1 MSGWLYNGLPF
12 EVIPKGSFGFV
23 YLITSLIDGRMYV
36 GRKYFYSMNKVKGK
50 KNRVKSESNWRVYC
64 GSCKPLL
71 EDIKT
76 NGLENYKREILSIH
90 NTKGQVNYHEVA
102 QQFIRNVLY
111 ATNENNT
118 RIYYNDNI
126 LGRYFSKSSGKIVKD
141 ESI

>member
-1 MSGWLYNGLPF
+1 MSEWLYNGEPF

-23 YLITSLIDGRMYV
+23 YLITNLLDGRMYI
-36 GRKYFYSMNKVKGK
+36 GRKYFYSMTKVKGK
-50 KNRVKSESNWRVYC
+50 KNRVKSESNWKVYC

-76 NGLENYKREILSIH
+76 HGLDNFKREILSIH
-90 NTKGQVNYHEVA
+90 NTKGQVNYNEVA

-111 ATNENNT
+111 STNDNGT

-126 LGRYFSKSSGKIVKD
+126 LGRYFSKNK
-141 ESI
+141 